1 MRPIEDE
8 KLLDH
13 FRRKE
18 RCEWCGHWTGGHC
31 HPHHLWT
38 RGMGGGGR
46 LDIAIN
52 LIAVCFFC
60 HVDIHS
66 GRILFCDLLAKVAA
80 REDWNQQDIRRE
92 IARLRRTA

>member
-1 MRPIEDE
+1 MQITDE
-8 KLLDH
+8 ALLES

-18 RCEWCGHWTGGHC
+18 RCEWCGYWTGGHC

-52 LIAVCFFC
+52 LIGLCFAC
-60 HVDIHS
+60 HIDVHL
-66 GRILFCDLLAKVAA
+66 GRILPCDVLAKVAA
-80 REDWNQQDIRRE
+80 RENWNQQDIRRE
-92 IARLRRTA
+92 MGRLRRAR